1 MKNAELFVTNFNP
14 RLTGVSA
21 TTAAVLSKQRGLLN
35 VQLVGHPLPGCPSP
49 VGRWRAIMMSRRVP
63 EGRPFSIWHVRRNSE
78 MQLAV
83 IARDV
88 FRLPI
93 RIVFT
98 SAAQRRHSAWPRW
111 LISRMDAIIA
121 TTREAASFVQNV
133 WAVVPHG
140 VDTDRFRPADDPAA
154 AWKAT
159 GYPGDYGIATV
170 GRIRPEKGTDL
181 FVEAMIEALPN
192 LPGAT
197 ALVIGQAKSGDA
209 GFLDQLKRKVA
220 EAGMRDRIMFI
231 GEKRSED
238 MPSLLQGCRALV
250 ALPRYEGYG
259 LTPLEAMACGLPVIA
274 SETGYFREFI
284 EPQKANA
291 AGRVVPL
298 DDAPEAARSLVQ
310 LLGNQETYEST
321 SRAARERAHTAFG
334 IMTEV
339 EGINAVYERL
349 WSGAGNAPSHTEPTV
364 G

>member
-1 MKNAELFVTNFNP
+1 
-14 RLTGVSA
+14 
-21 TTAAVLSKQRGLLN
+21 
-35 VQLVGHPLPGCPSP
+35 
-49 VGRWRAIMMSRRVP
+49 MMSRRVP

-209 GFLDQLKRKVA
+209 GFLDQLKRKAA
-220 EAGMRDRIMFI
+220 EAGMQDRILFI

-250 ALPRYEGYG
+250 ALPRYGGYG